1 MDTTIVGFI
10 ATSSSVLAFG
20 SQFYHTLQSKST
32 IGLSVHRTIFDVISL
47 ALWVYYAARV
57 EDNPLLIAT
66 ALELFTSACVCIILF
81 KKRTTIVLPL
91 PLPLYKTPYRYSPPP
106 SPSSDPKSLTE
117 DVSIIFIPSRRYSV

>member
-1 MDTTIVGFI
+1 METTIVGFI

-20 SQFYHTLQSKST
+20 SQFYHTLQSKT
-32 IGLSVHRTIFDVISL
+32 ITGLSVHRTIFDVISL

-66 ALELFTSACVCIILF
+66 ALELFMSACVCIILF
-81 KKRTTIVLPL
+81 KKRKTVVL

-106 SPSSDPKSLTE
+106 SPSSDPKSFSE
-117 DVSIIFIPSRRYSV
+117 DVSIVVIPSRRYSV

>member
-1 MDTTIVGFI
+1 METTIVGFA

-20 SQFYHTLQSKST
+20 SQFYHTLQSRT
-32 IGLSVHRTIFDVISL
+32 TTGLSVYRTIFDVISL

-81 KKRTTIVLPL
+81 KKRKNSVLPL
-91 PLPLYKTPYRYSPPP
+91 FEKGYGYSPPP
-106 SPSSDPKSLTE
+106 SPLSDPKSQTE
-117 DVSIIFIPSRRYSV
+117 DISVIVIPSRRYSI